1 MGVDEGD
8 LQVDYS
14 IDVDV
19 ILENCPITI
28 VIRNLVPGINSVQRA
43 RGGECRGTQ
52 GFCWGRRDLWRRGTR
67 AKKRLASYAR

>member
-19 ILENCPITI
+19 VLEDCPIII
-28 VIRNLVPGINSVQRA
+28 VTSMSI
-43 RGGECRGTQ
+43 
-52 GFCWGRRDLWRRGTR
+52 
-67 AKKRLASYAR
+67 

>member
-19 ILENCPITI
+19 VLEDCLIPGNYCYMYLNNSYFRTI
-28 VIRNLVPGINSVQRA
+28 QQYGLGS
-43 RGGECRGTQ
+43 T
-52 GFCWGRRDLWRRGTR
+52 
-67 AKKRLASYAR
+67 AKMLLLSSH